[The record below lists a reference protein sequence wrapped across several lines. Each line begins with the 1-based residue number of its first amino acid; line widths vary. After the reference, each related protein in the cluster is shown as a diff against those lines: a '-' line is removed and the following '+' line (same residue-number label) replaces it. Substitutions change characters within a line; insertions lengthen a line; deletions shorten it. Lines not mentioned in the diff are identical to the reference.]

1 MPRDSSRPPS
11 TAGLRRRASSPV
23 TALTAFSALVA
34 VSVAVSSGIAPD
46 AGPQRGS
53 AFGTPSDSAER
64 VERTESRWSLM
75 AAGPEQPRPAGP
87 LRETRSVSP
96 VRDGGAGE
104 GSWREGAG
112 RGEGGRHGASTVRPG
127 RQPPR
132 LYQGELP
139 VNTLIA
145 PTSPGVVL
153 PGGQFG
159 WRIAPDRG
167 GREFHNGT
175 DVSAPA
181 GLPVVAALDGEVTA
195 VFWDVW
201 GGNRV
206 EVTHADGL
214 KTTYNHLEDVRVQ
227 VGDRLAASEQLGA
240 VGATGIRVT
249 GPHLHFET
257 WVDGQA
263 VDPQSFDWVDGMR
276 VIPAS
281 RSKYSLEV
289 PVPETADDERIAAER
304 KAAAEK
310 AAAGKKAA
318 TDRKADEQA
327 AEKKAAEKKAAADRK
342 AGELKAAEE
351 RAAAERKAAGRK
363 AEDRTDDRQA
373 DPGKDAARLAAER
386 AAAERAVAER
396 AAAERAAAE
405 RMAAELAAAELAAAE
420 KAVAERAAA
429 ERAAAERAAAERA
442 AAELAAAER
451 AAAERAA
458 AEKLA
463 ADQAAADQ
471 AAAEREAAERE
482 AAEQAADPGKGPM
495 EGPAREPG
503 VAPLVADAVR
513 DTDGDGTLDVDED
526 DIDGDTNPNDVDD
539 NIDGDEF
546 LNDVDPDLD
555 GDGLRNEADPDM
567 DGDGLINKEDSE
579 PRRPAARTA
588 QAPAGEAGAP
598 PAEGGN
604 GAPVD
609 AADPAAAVDGPVAE
623 VPVP

>member
-1 MPRDSSRPPS
+1 MPRNSSHRPS
-11 TAGLRRRASSPV
+11 TAGLRRRAASPV

-46 AGPQRGS
+46 AGPARGS
-53 AFGTPSDSAER
+53 AFGTPSEAAEQ

-75 AAGPEQPRPAGP
+75 AAGPDRPQPAGP
-87 LRETRSVSP
+87 LREVRSVSP

-112 RGEGGRHGASTVRPG
+112 RGEGGRDGVSTVRPG

-175 DVSAPA
+175 DVSAPS

-214 KTTYNHLEDVRVQ
+214 KTTYNHLEDVRVR

-289 PVPETADDERIAAER
+289 PLPQTDDERAAADR

-310 AAAGKKAA
+310 VTAKQKAA
-318 TDRKADEQA
+318 Q
-327 AEKKAAEKKAAADRK
+327 KKAAEKKAAEQKTAQQK
-342 AGELKAAEE
+342 
-351 RAAAERKAAGRK
+351 
-363 AEDRTDDRQA
+363 
-373 DPGKDAARLAAER
+373 
-386 AAAERAVAER
+386 
-396 AAAERAAAE
+396 
-405 RMAAELAAAELAAAE
+405 AAAE
-420 KAVAERAAA
+420 KRAAA
-429 ERAAAERAAAERA
+429 R
-442 AAELAAAER
+442 
-451 AAAERAA
+451 
-458 AEKLA
+458 K
-463 ADQAAADQ
+463 AAADK
-471 AAAEREAAERE
+471 AAADKAAESTK
-482 AAEQAADPGKGPM
+482 ATAPPPPAPAPEQPDD
-495 EGPAREPG
+495 GPATVPSTPPAPPRGTEPLTGTEQPLPPVSSPTTPPAPELQPAPEPDTKPSGPPAAAPAPTPTPTPTPTAPGGISPTPEPG
-503 VAPLVADAVR
+503 VAPVVADTAR
-513 DTDGDGTLDVDED
+513 DTDKDGTLDIDED
-526 DIDGDTNPNDVDD
+526 DIDGDKIPNEADD
-539 NIDGDEF
+539 DIDDDKIP
-546 LNDVDPDLD
+546 NAVDPDLD
-555 GDGLRNEADPDM
+555 GDGLRNEVDPDM
-567 DGDGLINKEDSE
+567 DGDGLINEKDEE
-579 PRRPAARTA
+579 PRRPAARTVKV
-588 QAPAGEAGAP
+588 PAGETDKP
-598 PAEGGN
+598 RAEGGN
-604 GAPVD
+604 GGSGEATGPAAPVGD
-609 AADPAAAVDGPVAE
+609 TGAE
-623 VPVP
+623 VPAP

>member
-1 MPRDSSRPPS
+1 MPRDTSRRPS

-46 AGPQRGS
+46 AGTGRGS
-53 AFGTPSDSAER
+53 AFGTPSDVAEQA
-64 VERTESRWSLM
+64 ERTENRWSLM
-75 AAGPEQPRPAGP
+75 AAGPEQPGPARP
-87 LRETRSVSP
+87 LREARSVSP

-112 RGEGGRHGASTVRPG
+112 RGEGGRHGVSTVRPG

-214 KTTYNHLEDVRVQ
+214 KTTYNHLEDVRVR

-240 VGATGIRVT
+240 VGATGVRVT

-289 PVPETADDERIAAER
+289 PVPDAAADERAAADR
-304 KAAAEK
+304 TAAAEK
-310 AAAGKKAA
+310 VAAEQKAA
-318 TDRKADEQA
+318 TDRRA
-327 AEKKAAEKKAAADRK
+327 AEQKAAAKKAAEKKAAEQKTAQQK
-342 AGELKAAEE
+342 
-351 RAAAERKAAGRK
+351 
-363 AEDRTDDRQA
+363 
-373 DPGKDAARLAAER
+373 
-386 AAAERAVAER
+386 
-396 AAAERAAAE
+396 
-405 RMAAELAAAELAAAE
+405 AAAE
-420 KAVAERAAA
+420 KRAAA
-429 ERAAAERAAAERA
+429 R
-442 AAELAAAER
+442 
-451 AAAERAA
+451 
-458 AEKLA
+458 K
-463 ADQAAADQ
+463 AAADK
-471 AAAEREAAERE
+471 AAADKAAADKAAADKAAADKAAEPTKAPAQPPRPP
-482 AAEQAADPGKGPM
+482 APEQTD
-495 EGPAREPG
+495 EGPATALPAPPTPPTGTEQPPTTSAPSTPPVSPPVPGTEQKPAPTTPAPTPTTPEAGSPTTEPG
-503 VAPLVADAVR
+503 VAPVVVDTVR
-513 DTDGDGTLDVDED
+513 DTDKDGTLDVDED
-526 DIDGDTNPNDVDD
+526 DIDGDKISNEADD
-539 NIDGDEF
+539 DIDGDKVP
-546 LNDVDPDLD
+546 NAVDPDLD

-567 DGDGLINKEDSE
+567 DGDGLVNKEDTE

-588 QAPAGEAGAP
+588 QAPAVEADEP
-598 PAEGGN
+598 PARGGN
-604 GAPVD
+604 GGPGDATDLAAPVE
-609 AADPAAAVDGPVAE
+609 DPAAGDPAAEVPVAE
-623 VPVP
+623 VPAP

>member
-1 MPRDSSRPPS
+1 MPRNSSHRPS
-11 TAGLRRRASSPV
+11 TAGLRRRAASPV

-46 AGPQRGS
+46 AGPARGS
-53 AFGTPSDSAER
+53 AFGTPSEAAEQ

-75 AAGPEQPRPAGP
+75 AAGPGQPQPAGP
-87 LRETRSVSP
+87 LREVRSVSP

-112 RGEGGRHGASTVRPG
+112 RGEGGRDGVSTVRPG

-175 DVSAPA
+175 DVSAPP

-214 KTTYNHLEDVRVQ
+214 KTTYNHLEDVRVR

-289 PVPETADDERIAAER
+289 PVPQTDDERAAADR
-304 KAAAEK
+304 KAAADKVAAKQK
-310 AAAGKKAA
+310 AA
-318 TDRKADEQA
+318 Q
-327 AEKKAAEKKAAADRK
+327 KKAAEKKAAEQRSAEKKVADRK
-342 AGELKAAEE
+342 AAEAKRVAAEHKAAEQKT
-351 RAAAERKAAGRK
+351 AQQK
-363 AEDRTDDRQA
+363 
-373 DPGKDAARLAAER
+373 
-386 AAAERAVAER
+386 
-396 AAAERAAAE
+396 
-405 RMAAELAAAELAAAE
+405 AAAE
-420 KAVAERAAA
+420 KRAAA
-429 ERAAAERAAAERA
+429 D
-442 AAELAAAER
+442 
-451 AAAERAA
+451 
-458 AEKLA
+458 K
-463 ADQAAADQ
+463 AAADK
-471 AAAEREAAERE
+471 AAESTKSTPPAAGTPVP
-482 AAEQAADPGKGPM
+482 EQTGDGPVRIPPVPAVPPTGTEQLPPPAPSPTTLPAPEVQPAPEPGTKPSGPPATPPDPTPTPTPTPTAPGGISPT
-495 EGPAREPG
+495 PEPG
-503 VAPLVADAVR
+503 VAPVVADTAR
-513 DTDGDGTLDVDED
+513 DTDKDGTFDIDED
-526 DIDGDTNPNDVDD
+526 DIDGDKILNEADD

-546 LNDVDPDLD
+546 LDVVDPDLD
-555 GDGLRNEADPDM
+555 GDGLRNEVDPDL
-567 DGDGLINKEDSE
+567 DGDGLINEKDEE
-579 PRRPAARTA
+579 PRRPAARTVKV
-588 QAPAGEAGAP
+588 PAGETDKP
-598 PAEGGN
+598 RAEGGN
-604 GAPVD
+604 GGSGEATGPAAPVGD
-609 AADPAAAVDGPVAE
+609 TGAE
-623 VPVP
+623 VPAP

>member
-1 MPRDSSRPPS
+1 MPRNSSHRPS
-11 TAGLRRRASSPV
+11 TAGLRRRAASPV

-46 AGPQRGS
+46 AGPARGS
-53 AFGTPSDSAER
+53 AFGTPSEAAEQ

-75 AAGPEQPRPAGP
+75 AAAPGRPQPAGP
-87 LRETRSVSP
+87 LREVRSVSP

-112 RGEGGRHGASTVRPG
+112 RGEGGRDGVSTVRPG

-145 PTSPGVVL
+145 PTSPGAVL

-214 KTTYNHLEDVRVQ
+214 KTTYNHLEDVRVR

-289 PVPETADDERIAAER
+289 PVPQTDEERAAADR
-304 KAAAEK
+304 KAAADKVAAKQK
-310 AAAGKKAA
+310 AAQKKAA
-318 TDRKADEQA
+318 QKKA
-327 AEKKAAEKKAAADRK
+327 AEKKAAEKKAAEQKTAQQK
-342 AGELKAAEE
+342 
-351 RAAAERKAAGRK
+351 
-363 AEDRTDDRQA
+363 
-373 DPGKDAARLAAER
+373 
-386 AAAERAVAER
+386 
-396 AAAERAAAE
+396 
-405 RMAAELAAAELAAAE
+405 AAAE
-420 KAVAERAAA
+420 KRAAA
-429 ERAAAERAAAERA
+429 R
-442 AAELAAAER
+442 
-451 AAAERAA
+451 
-458 AEKLA
+458 K
-463 ADQAAADQ
+463 AAADK
-471 AAAEREAAERE
+471 AAADKAAESTKATAPPPPAPAPEQPDDGPATVPSTPPAPPRGTEPLTGTEQPLPPVSSPTTPPAPELQPAPEPGTKPLGPPEAAP
-482 AAEQAADPGKGPM
+482 APTPTPTPTPTAPGGISPT
-495 EGPAREPG
+495 PEPG
-503 VAPLVADAVR
+503 VAPVVADTVR
-513 DTDGDGTLDVDED
+513 DTDKDG
-526 DIDGDTNPNDVDD
+526 IPDVDD
-539 NIDGDEF
+539 DNLDGDFHSDRTDIFNHEDTD
-546 LNDVDPDLD
+546 LDGDGIDNEKDPDLD

-567 DGDGLINKEDSE
+567 DGDGLPNDEDDD
-579 PRRPAARTA
+579 RMRPARRAA
-588 QAPAGEAGAP
+588 APGVGDGVVPVEETGAP
-598 PAEGGN
+598 G
-604 GAPVD
+604 
-609 AADPAAAVDGPVAE
+609 PAAAGPAAPVGDTGAE
-623 VPVP
+623 VPAP